1 MHAVTVGTIVAL
13 LLVGS
18 GADPVFLAQLT
29 IRQQLII
36 RVPSRVRPPA
46 DPVQYKEKD
55 GPKCIPASALAGAQ
69 ISNYGVDLLL
79 KGGSRVRAKLAR
91 DCPPLDYYSGFYIRP
106 GLDGRVCEDRD
117 SIRVRS
123 GGSCEI
129 ERFRKLVPL
138 KRK

>member
-1 MHAVTVGTIVAL
+1 MIVAL
-13 LLVGS
+13 LLAGS
-18 GADPVFLAQLT
+18 GGGPVMLAQLT

-36 RVPSRVRPPA
+36 RVPSRVRRPA
-46 DPVQYKEKD
+46 DPVLYKEKN
-55 GPKCIPASALAGAQ
+55 GPKCIPASVLAGAQ

-79 KGGSRVRAKLAR
+79 KGGRRVRAKLAD
-91 DCPPLDYYSGFYIRP
+91 DCPPLDYYSGFYIRQ
-106 GLDGRVCEDRD
+106 GLDGQVCADRD

-138 KRK
+138 KKK

>member
-1 MHAVTVGTIVAL
+1 MIVAL
-13 LLVGS
+13 LLAGS
-18 GADPVFLAQLT
+18 GGGGPVMFAQLT

-46 DPVQYKEKD
+46 DPVRYREKN
-55 GPKCIPASALAGAQ
+55 GPKCIPASDLAGAQ

-79 KGGSRVRAKLAR
+79 RGGKRVRAKLAD
-91 DCPPLDYYSGFYIRP
+91 DCPPLDYYSGFYIRQ
-106 GLDGRVCEDRD
+106 GGDGQVCAERD

-129 ERFRKLVPL
+129 ERFRRLVPL
-138 KRK
+138 RKK

>member
-1 MHAVTVGTIVAL
+1 MTVGTIVAL
-13 LLVGS
+13 LLAGS
-18 GADPVFLAQLT
+18 GGDTVLLAQLT

-36 RVPSRVRPPA
+36 RVPSRVRRPA

-55 GPKCIPASALAGAQ
+55 GPKCIPASELAGAQ
-69 ISNYGVDLLL
+69 VSNYGVDLLL
-79 KGGSRVRAKLAR
+79 NGGKRVRAKLAR

-117 SIRVRS
+117 TIRVRS

-129 ERFRKLVPL
+129 ENFRRLVPL
-138 KRK
+138 KGK